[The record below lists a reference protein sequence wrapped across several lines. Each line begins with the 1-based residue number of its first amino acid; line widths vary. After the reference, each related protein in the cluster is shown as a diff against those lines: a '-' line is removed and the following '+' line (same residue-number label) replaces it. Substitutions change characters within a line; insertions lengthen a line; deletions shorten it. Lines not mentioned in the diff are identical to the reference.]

1 MARAMA
7 HTSEKEA
14 AEESRNKEAA
24 EESRKK
30 KKVRRSK
37 IERAMLY
44 NSRRPLDN
52 FLNCPFASAMDLT
65 KIHEFW
71 QNLRTKD
78 IFKALWVVLM
88 VLFEIIYDWRI
99 KETDMWKY
107 VGMGTNPRRAIL
119 WHCQEFM
126 SDAHVSRIR
135 TNLRRKLLKPALQ
148 AVHSSIYSKQTLFQ
162 AWLQDKADEER
173 ERTAKETIQSFF

>member
-7 HTSEKEA
+7 HNSEKEA

-30 KKVRRSK
+30 NKCRQSKK
-37 IERAMLY
+37 ERAMVY

-65 KIHEFW
+65 EIHEFW

-99 KETDMWKY
+99 EETDKWKY
-107 VGMGTNPRRAIL
+107 AGMGTNPRRAIL

-135 TNLRRKLLKPALQ
+135 TSQRVRHEPSE
-148 AVHSSIYSKQTLFQ
+148 SSNGDRIRFGAPQWAQWQYQ
-162 AWLQDKADEER
+162 
-173 ERTAKETIQSFF
+173 